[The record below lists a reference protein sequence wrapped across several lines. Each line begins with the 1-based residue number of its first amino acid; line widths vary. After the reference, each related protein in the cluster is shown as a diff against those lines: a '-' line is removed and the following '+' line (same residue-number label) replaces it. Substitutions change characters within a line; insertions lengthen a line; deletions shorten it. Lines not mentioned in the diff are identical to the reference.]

1 MRFVRTTCGGYLI
14 FFYESFG
21 VHRGLFPKVP
31 YVGVGKAHGFYI
43 VDVTIAFASGS
54 VWISS
59 PTEGIVIDP
68 DAGFLML
75 IMGVVTVA

>member
-1 MRFVRTTCGGYLI
+1 MLAFSMEGNLI
-14 FFYESFG
+14 IYVLNVLGFIGDFL
-21 VHRGLFPKVP
+21 RKVP

-59 PTEGIVIDP
+59 PTEGIVIEP